1 MADPGTQDLR
11 LDRREAVAR
20 LLQDRGELLV
30 VSGLGSATY
39 DCAAAGDDPRNFYLW
54 GAMGG
59 TAALAL
65 GLAQAQPNRPVAAI
79 TGDGDMLMGLGSL
92 ATIAAAAPAN
102 LSVIVL
108 DNEVYGET
116 GAQPTATARGVSL
129 VEVARG
135 CGIDALEDIR
145 DMNALGTLAARMQR
159 CEGPLFANIKIAA
172 GEHPRVL
179 PARDGAY
186 LRSRFREAV
195 LGTGP

>member
-39 DCAAAGDDPRNFYLW
+39 ACAAAGDDPRNFYLW